1 MQGYELMTPLKSYAE
16 KNFPMRVLIT
26 DIESL
31 HNDLLNYL
39 LQESKDVLLE
49 ILSKLEKK
57 DKKVNKV
64 IKELIR
70 LKRLIKEQERQ
81 VRQERE
87 RRDNERIFYFLLG
100 AMMMSCIIIFFSF
113 YN

>member
-1 MQGYELMTPLKSYAE
+1 MHKKNGYTDPALTQARTSPY
-16 KNFPMRVLIT
+16 RVLIT

-31 HNDLLNYL
+31 HNDLLNYP
-39 LQESKDVLLE
+39 LQESKDVLKE

-70 LKRLIKEQERQ
+70 LKRLIKEQER
-81 VRQERE
+81 E
-87 RRDNERIFYFLLG
+87 RRDNKRIFDFLLG
-100 AMMMSCIIIFFSF
+100 AMVMSCIIIFFF
-113 YN
+113 LLY

>member
-1 MQGYELMTPLKSYAE
+1 MRKKNGYTDPALTQARTSPY
-16 KNFPMRVLIT
+16 RVLIT

-31 HNDLLNYL
+31 HNDLLNYS
-39 LQESKDVLLE
+39 LQESKDVLKE

-57 DKKVNKV
+57 DKKVNKA
-64 IKELIR
+64 IKELIC
-70 LKRLIKEQERQ
+70 LKRLIKEQDRQ

-100 AMMMSCIIIFFSF
+100 AMMMSCIIFFSF